1 MTSVGSVWSSS
12 NLAVDGGLIFQ
23 GVAALAFQGSTLL
36 ARFKGLDMI
45 GPEKLYR
52 RISDGILERLAAGEF
67 PVGSRLPTERKLA
80 ENYGVSRASVRE
92 AVVALEMIGVLEL
105 RKGSGIYVVS
115 LGTTEEVETLDI
127 GAFELL
133 EARRGIEAEVAAL
146 AALRRTDD
154 DLAELE
160 ALIDAMR
167 DPDVAISE
175 RADRDF
181 HFALAHATGN
191 RALTTVVTD
200 LWAMRER
207 CLLARAIHQ
216 RARGGGEDRRVI
228 EHGDIYAAVLA
239 QDAEAARTAMRD
251 HLEAVIEHLL
261 VMTENEEFEAV
272 RRRTATR
279 RLRILGGD
287 TGADESVRQAVARR

>member
-1 MTSVGSVWSSS
+1 
-12 NLAVDGGLIFQ
+12 
-23 GVAALAFQGSTLL
+23 
-36 ARFKGLDMI
+36 MI
-45 GPEKLYR
+45 GQDKLYR
-52 RISDGILERLAAGEF
+52 RISDGILARLAAGEF
-67 PVGSRLPTERKLA
+67 PIGSRLPTERKLA
-80 ENYGVSRASVRE
+80 DEYGVSRASVRE

-115 LGTTEEVETLDI
+115 LGTNEEVETLDI

-146 AALRRTDD
+146 AALRRNDQ
-154 DLAELE
+154 DLAEL
-160 ALIDAMR
+160 ARLIEVMR
-167 DPDVAISE
+167 DPDLSVVE

-181 HFALAHATGN
+181 HFALANATGN

-207 CLLARAIHQ
+207 CLLARTIHQ
-216 RARGGGEDRRVI
+216 RARGSGEDRRAV
-228 EHGDIYAAVLA
+228 EHEAVFAAVRDRNA
-239 QDAEAARTAMRD
+239 DAARTAMRH

-272 RRRTATR
+272 RRRIASR
-279 RLRILGGD
+279 RSHILGAEVVTSD
-287 TGADESVRQAVARR
+287 AR

>member
-1 MTSVGSVWSSS
+1 MIEHDS
-12 NLAVDGGLIFQ
+12 
-23 GVAALAFQGSTLL
+23 
-36 ARFKGLDMI
+36 LDMQDSP
-45 GPEKLYR
+45 GKLYR
-52 RISDGILERLAAGEF
+52 RISDAILARLAVGEF

-80 ENYGVSRASVRE
+80 DAYGVSRASVRE

-115 LGTTEEVETLDI
+115 LGAAEEVETLDI

-146 AALRRTDD
+146 AATRRSDE
-154 DLAELE
+154 DLVELE
-160 ALIDAMR
+160 RLIEVMR

-181 HFALAHATGN
+181 HCALANATGN
-191 RALTTVVTD
+191 RAMATVVTD

-207 CLLARAIHQ
+207 CLLARTIHQ
-216 RARGGGEDRRVI
+216 RARGGGEDRRVV
-228 EHGDIYAAVLA
+228 EHDAVLTA
-239 QDAEAARTAMRD
+239 VRAKNADAARAAMRN
-251 HLEAVIEHLL
+251 HLDAVIEHLL

-272 RRRTATR
+272 RRRIARR
-279 RLRILGGD
+279 RLQFLGREIAL
-287 TGADESVRQAVARR
+287 GAVEQA